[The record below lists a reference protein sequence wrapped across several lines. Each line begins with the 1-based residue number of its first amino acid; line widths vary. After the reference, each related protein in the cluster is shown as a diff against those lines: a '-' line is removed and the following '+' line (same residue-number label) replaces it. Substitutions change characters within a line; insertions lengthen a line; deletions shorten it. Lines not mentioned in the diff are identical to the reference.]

1 MGCIVNGPGEMAD
14 ADYGYVGTGPGKITL
29 YKEKTVVKKNVP
41 EAAAVDELIALIAE
55 HGDWVEIE

>member
-1 MGCIVNGPGEMAD
+1 MLTMD
-14 ADYGYVGTGPGKITL
+14 TL
-29 YKEKTVVKKNVP
+29 ALVQERSP